1 MIDQK
6 KSVADVA
13 LSGKRVLL
21 RCDLNVP
28 LENKVISD
36 DTRIQASLPT
46 IRHILDQGASIVL
59 CSHLGRPKGQVKP
72 ELSLK
77 PVAERLTSLLGIPVK
92 MADDVVGDSARSL
105 AASLKPGE
113 VVLLE
118 NLRFCKEE
126 EANDPDFAKTLASF
140 ADLFV
145 SDAFGTVHR
154 AHASTVGVAR
164 FLPAY
169 CGFLID
175 AELKA
180 LNTALNE
187 PRRPLVAILGGA
199 KIADKLGV
207 INNLLDKVDTL
218 LIGGAMC
225 YTFIKAL
232 GGAVGKSMVDETKL
246 TYVLD
251 MIEKAKRKNVRLVLP
266 QDLLCAAE
274 FSADA
279 KPVECDAYH
288 VPEGLMAL
296 DIGKKAIDDFVEI
309 IKTAGTVIWNGPVGV
324 FEFPVYAQG
333 TRAIAYAMAECE
345 GFTVIGGGDSVA
357 AVHQYGIQDQ
367 IDHNATGGGAT
378 LEFMEGK
385 ELPGIACLLD
395 K

>member
-279 KPVECDAYH
+279 EPVECDAYH